1 MQEKKSHYN
10 FEEYDDPSLYD
21 GENESY
27 TSDIPLLLKWASLT
41 KGAIIDIACG
51 TGRATI
57 PLARQGH
64 HIIGVDVHKG
74 MLDEARRK
82 FSDLHLEID
91 WVQQDC
97 MDLNLKIRADF
108 IYTVG
113 NSFQHFLTNEEQDK
127 LLDSVSRHLNSD
139 GIFIFGTRFPGA
151 EELVSTGTEEF
162 WQTYEDA
169 ESKLQV
175 DVFCISSYD
184 PISQIQHNT
193 TIRKYKNEAG
203 EEVKEK
209 KTEISLR
216 YVFPREMERLLSM
229 NGFKVLNVY
238 GDWNE
243 NPLTGESKEMVYVCQ
258 KAGGNQ

>member
-1 MQEKKSHYN
+1 MQEKKTHYN
-10 FEEYDDPSLYD
+10 FEEYDDPALYD

-27 TSDIPLLLKWASLT
+27 TSDIPFLLKWASLT

-64 HIIGVDVHKG
+64 RVTGVDVHKG

-82 FSDLHLEID
+82 SSDLDLEID

-97 MDLNLKIRADF
+97 MNLNLETSADL

-113 NSFQHFLTNEEQDK
+113 NSFQHFLTNDEQDK
-127 LLDSVSRHLNSD
+127 LLASVSRHLNPD
-139 GIFIFGTRFPGA
+139 GIFIFGARFPGA
-151 EELVSTGTEEF
+151 EELFSSGTEEF
-162 WQTYEDA
+162 WKTYEDE

-175 DVFCISSYD
+175 DVYCLSSYD
-184 PISQIQHNT
+184 AISQIHHNT
-193 TIRKYKNEAG
+193 TIRKYKNDAG

-216 YVFPREMERLLSM
+216 YVFPREMERLLAE

-243 NPLTGESKEMVYVCQ
+243 NPLTSGSKEMVYVCQ
-258 KAGGNQ
+258 KAGRQ

>member
-10 FEEYDDPSLYD
+10 FEEYDNPSLYD
-21 GENESY
+21 GENDSY
-27 TSDIPLLLKWASLT
+27 TSDIPLLVKWASLT

-57 PLARQGH
+57 PLARKGH
-64 HIIGVDVHKG
+64 RVIGVDVHKG

-82 FSDLHLEID
+82 SSDLRLEID
-91 WVQQDC
+91 WIQQDC
-97 MDLNLKIRADF
+97 MDLNLETTADLT
-108 IYTVG
+108 YSVG
-113 NSFQHFLTNEEQDK
+113 NSFQHFLTNDEQDK
-127 LLDSVSRHLNSD
+127 LLASVSRHLNPD

-151 EELVSTGTEEF
+151 EELFPAGTEEF

-175 DVFCISSYD
+175 DVYCLSSYD
-184 PISQIQHNT
+184 PISQIQHNK

-216 YVFPREMERLLSM
+216 YVFPMEMERLLSM
-229 NGFKVLNVY
+229 NGFKIINVY

-243 NPLTGESKEMVYVCQ
+243 DPLTSGSKEMVYVCQ
-258 KAGGNQ
+258 KAEEK

>member
-1 MQEKKSHYN
+1 MQEKKSNYN

-21 GENESY
+21 GENDSY
-27 TSDIPLLLKWASLT
+27 TNDIPLLLKWASLT

-57 PLARQGH
+57 PLARQGYRVM
-64 HIIGVDVHKG
+64 GVDVHKG
-74 MLDEARRK
+74 MLDKARRK
-82 FSDLHLEID
+82 SADLGLEIN
-91 WVQQDC
+91 WIQQDC
-97 MDLNLKIRADF
+97 MDLNLETSADF

-113 NSFQHFLTNEEQDK
+113 NSFQHFLTNKEQDM
-127 LLDSVSRHLNSD
+127 LLASVSRHLNPD

-151 EELVSTGTEEF
+151 EELFSTATEEF
-162 WQTYEDA
+162 WQTYEDE

-184 PISQIQHNT
+184 PVSQIQHNK

-203 EEVKEK
+203 EVVKEK

-216 YVFPREMERLLSM
+216 FVFPGKWRDCWPR
-229 NGFKVLNVY
+229 
-238 GDWNE
+238 
-243 NPLTGESKEMVYVCQ
+243 TGSRF
-258 KAGGNQ
+258 